1 MDLFPE
7 IIEVIFAILPGL
19 LAVVVASRTP
29 KKVYGWAAWVLG
41 SSVLGVAAL
50 GLLLKR
56 LTAGC
61 PMPVPQCQTPQV
73 VLKRIPGILA
83 KCYQCGNDSLS
94 ELPQKLNEIAL
105 PIQGVSAALCVLLS
119 FYTVIRFVFWARRA
133 LKHEA

>member
-41 SSVLGVAAL
+41 SSILGIVAL

-61 PMPVPQCQTPQV
+61 PMPVPQCQPPQV
-73 VLKRIPGILA
+73 VVKRIPGIIA
-83 KCYQCGNDSLS
+83 KCYQCANEPLS
-94 ELPQKLNEIAL
+94 ELPQQLNEIAL
-105 PIQGVSAALCVLLS
+105 PIQGIAAALCLLVS
-119 FYTVIRFVFWARRA
+119 FYTVIRFVFWARRV
-133 LKHEA
+133 LKQEA